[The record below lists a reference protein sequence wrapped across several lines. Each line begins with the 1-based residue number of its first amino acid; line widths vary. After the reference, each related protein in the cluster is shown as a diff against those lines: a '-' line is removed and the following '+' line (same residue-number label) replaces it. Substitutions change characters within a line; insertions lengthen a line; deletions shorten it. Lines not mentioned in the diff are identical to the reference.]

1 MRLTVELINSALS
14 YNNPCNER
22 ELNLRGHKI
31 PNIENL
37 GAARV
42 SSILE
47 HGPRRNQAECLG
59 PGMHRLHRQ

>member
-42 SSILE
+42 SSILQ
-47 HGPRRNQAECLG
+47 HGHIVFMLNA
-59 PGMHRLHRQ
+59 

>member
-42 SSILE
+42 SSIVAHERVEIKL
-47 HGPRRNQAECLG
+47 NA
-59 PGMHRLHRQ
+59 